1 MTSPQDYVAVAMPA
15 RAKVPEPGT
24 VDTEAQTGVHYQHR
38 GPHTDMIDTG
48 WNRQDAIEFFAMLRC
63 SLLQIVR
70 WIERRY
76 PDAVK

>member
-15 RAKVPEPGT
+15 RAKVPDPGA
-24 VDTEAQTGVHYQHR
+24 VDKA
-38 GPHTDMIDTG
+38 PITDVYLT
-48 WNRQDAIEFFAMLRC
+48 QAEAIEFFAMLRC